1 MGRRRGAT
9 ADGAIV
15 MVVWR
20 WIHVLLP
27 LVEVAD
33 SEDGE
38 SLGANGAPLFRI

>member
-15 MVVWR
+15 MVVWEVDAR
-20 WIHVLLP
+20 LP

-33 SEDGE
+33 SEDGDG
-38 SLGANGAPLFRI
+38 LGADGAPLLRI